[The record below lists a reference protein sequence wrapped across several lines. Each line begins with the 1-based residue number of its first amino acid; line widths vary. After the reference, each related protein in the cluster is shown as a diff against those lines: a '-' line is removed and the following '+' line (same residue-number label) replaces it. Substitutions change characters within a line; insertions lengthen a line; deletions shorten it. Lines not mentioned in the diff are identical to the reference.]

1 MLFALVFN
9 LGGCNV
15 EELPVDPATVVDAA
29 LDTQVRFEP
38 EQTWDD
44 QLTTRDIRWRLIS
57 ASPLRNSIS
66 VVGSF
71 HITFVNADPDRT
83 WNSHIALR
91 FRGSDGA
98 LHIPE
103 TPLSRLDI
111 AADSTVVI
119 RDNFILEV
127 ADAQTANNI
136 AQMNIVLF

>member
-1 MLFALVFN
+1 MARGVSHDSKTAPIALQSCSQ
-9 LGGCNV
+9 GSSGKS
-15 EELPVDPATVVDAA
+15 LPS
-29 LDTQVRFEP
+29 
-38 EQTWDD
+38 
-44 QLTTRDIRWRLIS
+44 WRLIS

>member
-9 LGGCNV
+9 LGGCTV

-83 WNSHIALR
+83 FTDFQQSFPVNA
-91 FRGSDGA
+91 FRVQDRV
-98 LHIPE
+98 LPE
-103 TPLSRLDI
+103 CL
-111 AADSTVVI
+111 
-119 RDNFILEV
+119 RDN
-127 ADAQTANNI
+127 
-136 AQMNIVLF
+136 LFTFLQRQRLIHFVFEP